1 MVFPGMIKKSIF
13 FLVIVPILFIRRILI
28 GTLMHMAQSCEQM
41 EMPLYEQRSFEDL
54 LAQKGI
60 FNLAVSFNPRMKNGW
75 RMKIHSLSGRRDL
88 YVPAYFENA
97 PEKVKEAI
105 IEWALLCPLKKRG
118 KQPVLRERKKML
130 ERVVMEFITASGK
143 AHGAFRRIPTGGF
156 RSKGRL
162 YDLREIFQSL
172 NASYFGGKLSS
183 HIRWGKSRG
192 RSYQTTFTDGHG
204 QRQNLISIALLY
216 NAPDV
221 PRFAVEGIV
230 FHEMLHIAVPPYKRD
245 FKNIIHGREFKR
257 AERSFPHFM
266 QWRQWERQRLK

>member
-1 MVFPGMIKKSIF
+1 MPE
-13 FLVIVPILFIRRILI
+13 
-28 GTLMHMAQSCEQM
+28 TCEQM
-41 EMPLYEQRSFEDL
+41 EMPLFERWSFEDL
-54 LAQKGI
+54 LARKGI
-60 FNLAVSFNPRMKNGW
+60 HDVTVSLNPRLKSGW
-75 RMKIHSLSGRRDL
+75 RMKIHSLSGRRTVS
-88 YVPAYFENA
+88 VPSYFENA
-97 PEKVKEAI
+97 PEKVKEAV

-118 KQPVLRERKKML
+118 KQPVLRERKKKL
-130 ERVVMEFITASGK
+130 ERVVMEFITVSGK
-143 AHGAFRRIPTGGF
+143 THGAVRRVPVEGF
-156 RSKGRL
+156 RSEGRV
-162 YDLREIFQSL
+162 YDLREIFHCL
-172 NASYFGGKLSS
+172 NDSYFEGKLSS

-192 RSYQTTFTDGHG
+192 RSYQTTFTDAHG

-245 FKNIIHGREFKR
+245 FKNVIHGREFKR